1 MSQRCGSASAFPCC
15 KPDECHATLSHR
27 SRRVLRQWRANRA
40 LRARAA
46 AYVATLFAEPPDAD
60 VQWLTAHGTN
70 GDVDHARWE
79 LRYARRA
86 LGLLTAQRDAL
97 DDRTGSAV
105 AAALGRALA
114 TDVAIAPGRLRIA
127 ERQLNARLRSYGDA
141 LVRREGAGTGW
152 HLGRT
157 LLDFAGRKEGS
168 PPEVVAKAGD
178 LLARYLAESN
188 EALREHF
195 GAPRLAEGVPANAT
209 GY

>member
-1 MSQRCGSASAFPCC
+1 MSRRCGSGLVSRCC
-15 KPDECHATLSHR
+15 TPDECGAALRRR
-27 SRRVLRQWRANRA
+27 SPRVLSQWRAQRA

-46 AYVATLFAEPPDAD
+46 AYVTALFSEPLDAD
-60 VQWLTAHGTN
+60 LQWLAENGTN
-70 GDVDHARWE
+70 GDRDHARWE
-79 LRYARRA
+79 LRYAKRA

-114 TDVAIAPGRLRIA
+114 RDAAIAPGRLRIA
-127 ERQLNARLRSYGDA
+127 ERQLNARLRAYGDA

-152 HLGRT
+152 HLGRA

-168 PPEVVAKAGD
+168 PPEVVARAGD
-178 LLARYLAESN
+178 ILARYLSESN

-195 GAPRLAEGVPANAT
+195 GAPRLAEDVPANAT

>member
-1 MSQRCGSASAFPCC
+1 M
-15 KPDECHATLSHR
+15 
-27 SRRVLRQWRANRA
+27 LREWRAQRA
-40 LRARAA
+40 LRAQATG
-46 AYVATLFAEPPDAD
+46 YVKTLFAEPPDED
-60 VQWLTAHGTN
+60 VRWLAANGTG
-70 GDVDHARWE
+70 GDLDHARWE

-114 TDVAIAPGRLRIA
+114 RDPAIAPGRLRIA

-141 LVRREGAGTGW
+141 LLRREGAGTGW
-152 HLGRT
+152 HLGRA

-168 PPEVVAKAGD
+168 TPDVVAKAGD
-178 LLARYLAESN
+178 VLARYLSESN

-195 GAPRLAEGVPANAT
+195 GAPRLAEDATANAT

>member
-1 MSQRCGSASAFPCC
+1 M
-15 KPDECHATLSHR
+15 
-27 SRRVLRQWRANRA
+27 LRQWRANRA

-46 AYVATLFAEPPDAD
+46 AYVATLFVEPPEPE
-60 VQWLTAHGTN
+60 VQWLTANGTS

-114 TDVAIAPGRLRIA
+114 SDAAIAPGRLRIA
-127 ERQLNARLRSYGDA
+127 ERQLNARLRAYGDA

-152 HLGRT
+152 HLGRV
-157 LLDFAGRKEGS
+157 LLDFAGRREGS
-168 PPEVVAKAGD
+168 APDVVARAGD
-178 LLARYLAESN
+178 ILARYLSESN

>member
-1 MSQRCGSASAFPCC
+1 ML
-15 KPDECHATLSHR
+15 KE
-27 SRRVLRQWRANRA
+27 WRAQRA

-46 AYVATLFAEPPDAD
+46 GFVTVLFREPPDDD
-60 VQWLTAHGTN
+60 VRWLAANGTN
-70 GDVDHARWE
+70 GDLDHARWE

-97 DDRTGSAV
+97 DDRTASSV

-114 TDVAIAPGRLRIA
+114 RDAAIAPGRLRVA
-127 ERQLNARLRSYGDA
+127 ERQLNARLRAYGDA

-152 HLGRT
+152 HLGRA
-157 LLDFAGRKEGS
+157 LLEFAGRREGS
-168 PPEVVAKAGD
+168 SPEIVARAGD
-178 LLARYLAESN
+178 VLARYLAESN

-195 GAPRLAEGVPANAT
+195 GAPRLAEGTPANAT

>member
-1 MSQRCGSASAFPCC
+1 
-15 KPDECHATLSHR
+15 
-27 SRRVLRQWRANRA
+27 VLREWRANRA
-40 LRARAA
+40 LRARAK
-46 AYVATLFAEPPDAD
+46 AYVATLFVEPPESG
-60 VQWLTAHGTN
+60 VQWLATNGTN

-114 TDVAIAPGRLRIA
+114 GDAAIAPGRLRIA
-127 ERQLNARLRSYGDA
+127 ERQLNARLRAYGDA

-152 HLGRT
+152 HLGRA
-157 LLDFAGRKEGS
+157 LLEFAGRKEGS
-168 PPEVVAKAGD
+168 PPDVVAKAGD
-178 LLARYLAESN
+178 LLAHYLAESN

>member
-1 MSQRCGSASAFPCC
+1 
-15 KPDECHATLSHR
+15 
-27 SRRVLRQWRANRA
+27 VLKEWRAQRA

-46 AYVATLFAEPPDAD
+46 AYVAVLFAEPPGHD
-60 VQWLTAHGTN
+60 VQWLAANGTG
-70 GDVDHARWE
+70 GDLDHARWE

-86 LGLLTAQRDAL
+86 LGLLTAERDAL

-114 TDVAIAPGRLRIA
+114 RDPAIARGRLRVA
-127 ERQLNARLRSYGDA
+127 ERQLNARLRAYGDA

-152 HLGRT
+152 HLGRA

-168 PPEVVAKAGD
+168 PPDVVAKAGD
-178 LLARYLAESN
+178 VLAHYLAESN
-188 EALREHF
+188 AALRDHF
-195 GAPRLAEGVPANAT
+195 GAPRLAEDVRANAT